1 MEKKQFV
8 YIHKK
13 IPSTLYRSR
22 FIVKT
27 VLLSLLLLLS
37 FAVLS
42 AEPRLECEKK
52 WGEAKFKGKKI
63 KRYRLRGSDF
73 PQGDRFRLYVKWFN
87 GEEAGTF
94 AYVSNHRGYLI
105 LDEELAEDPLYAL
118 CPLKLGE
125 RITFL
130 MRSEENPSFAIETSV
145 IPFPLEFKTDKG
157 ARISLELKGQDGE
170 AFLLQGRKFHPRES
184 FELCSSFQG
193 KENRYFLIASADGAV
208 TFPFILDL
216 DDLDGGECLLT
227 VKRKGEEYVISFHV
241 GRAALGLAGGFALKI
256 R

>member
-1 MEKKQFV
+1 MEKKQFGNSL
-8 YIHKK
+8 KM
-13 IPSTLYRSR
+13 IPSTLYRRR

-27 VLLSLLLLLS
+27 VLLALVFLLS
-37 FAVLS
+37 SIHLGAQ
-42 AEPRLECEKK
+42 PRLECEKK

-87 GEEAGTF
+87 GEEAETF

-125 RITFL
+125 RIAFL
-130 MRSEENPSFAIETSV
+130 MRSEEDPSFNIETSV

-157 ARISLELKGQDGE
+157 ARISLELKGQDAE

-184 FELCSSFQG
+184 FVLRSSFQG
-193 KENRYFLIASADGAV
+193 KDNRYFLIASADGTV

-227 VKRKGEEYVISFHV
+227 VKRKGEEHVISFRA

>member
-1 MEKKQFV
+1 V
-8 YIHKK
+8 K
-13 IPSTLYRSR
+13 IVFL
-22 FIVKT
+22 
-27 VLLSLLLLLS
+27 VLALLFSSINL
-37 FAVLS
+37 F

-105 LDEELAEDPLYAL
+105 LDEELNEDPLYAL
-118 CPLKLGE
+118 CPLKRGE
-125 RITFL
+125 RIAFL
-130 MRSEENPSFAIETSV
+130 MRSEEDPSFSIETSV

-170 AFLLQGRKFHPRES
+170 AFLLQGSKFRPSES
-184 FELCSSFQG
+184 FELHSSFQG
-193 KENRYFLIASADGAV
+193 KDNRYCLMASPDGTV
-208 TFPFILDL
+208 TFPFIVDL
-216 DDLDGGECLLT
+216 DDLDGGEC
-227 VKRKGEEYVISFHV
+227 VMVIKRKEEKYAISFLI